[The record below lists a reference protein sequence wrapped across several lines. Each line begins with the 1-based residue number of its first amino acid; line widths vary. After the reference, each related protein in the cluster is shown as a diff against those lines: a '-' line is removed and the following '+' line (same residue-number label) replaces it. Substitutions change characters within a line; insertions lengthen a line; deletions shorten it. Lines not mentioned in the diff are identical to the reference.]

1 MVICYETLKY
11 IVEGGKKKGSGSL
24 KEYVKK
30 WKDTLL
36 SVLNVLNK
44 ISLVIDRN
52 IPNNAL

>member
-11 IVEGGKKKGSGSL
+11 IVEGGKKGSGSL